1 MNLGD
6 WLWAMVVFF
15 FWFMAI
21 WIFIQIFADIFHRRD
36 LSGAAK
42 AGWIVL
48 IFVLPFL
55 GALIYMIARPKMTEQ
70 DREDIARVQEAQRRL
85 SGYSP
90 AEELEKLAK
99 LRDAG
104 ELRPRSTSGSRRGL
118 GRDLRHRAGARSG
131 DRRVPGRDAS
141 IDLRR
146 LRPMFPTSCSSHP
159 PCSTVAIRKA
169 SANPTV
175 VARPAT
181 APPCLNASGIIVSA
195 SIVRIAP
202 AANPCTMAIVAEG
215 ASPRTA

>member
-1 MNLGD
+1 M
-6 WLWAMVVFF
+6 AAFF

-48 IFVLPFL
+48 LFVLPFL

-104 ELRPRSTSGSRRGL
+104 ELSAEEYERL
-118 GRDLRHRAGARSG
+118 KARAL
-131 DRRVPGRDAS
+131 VE
-141 IDLRR
+141 L
-146 LRPMFPTSCSSHP
+146 
-159 PCSTVAIRKA
+159 
-169 SANPTV
+169 
-175 VARPAT
+175 
-181 APPCLNASGIIVSA
+181 
-195 SIVRIAP
+195 
-202 AANPCTMAIVAEG
+202 
-215 ASPRTA
+215 